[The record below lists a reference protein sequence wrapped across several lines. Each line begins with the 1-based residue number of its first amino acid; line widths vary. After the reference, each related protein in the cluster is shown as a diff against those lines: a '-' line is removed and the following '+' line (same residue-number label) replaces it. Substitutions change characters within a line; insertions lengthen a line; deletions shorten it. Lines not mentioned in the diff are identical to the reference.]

1 MMKGA
6 PKKERAETKRGKG
19 ELGDI
24 PGMTEPVRKYRST
37 GEMVFNALKNAIIN
51 GHLKPG
57 ERLIEQRL
65 SEKLKTSRIPVR
77 EAMRKLE
84 QRGFVER
91 LPSRGFRV
99 SRTSREEVKET
110 FGIRAALESYAASM
124 ATEYASLEFIVDLE
138 KNVEASYQALA
149 ERDLERLT
157 ELNEQFHEMVYK
169 AARSPRLY
177 RMINAFRDYMARY
190 RRPLFHTKS
199 GGLASLN
206 DHRRMVEAIKKG
218 DTDRAEK
225 VARKHIFRGRDYVV
239 NMMEP
244 KKGVEKKR
252 K

>member
-6 PKKERAETKRGKG
+6 TKKEKAEPKSRKG
-19 ELGDI
+19 EIGDI
-24 PGMTEPVRKYRST
+24 PGVTEPIRKYRST
-37 GEMVFNALKNAIIN
+37 GEMVFNALKSAII
-51 GHLKPG
+51 GGFLKPG

-99 SRTSREEVKET
+99 SKTSREEAKET

-124 ATEYASLEFIVDLE
+124 ATEYATLEFIIDLE

-149 ERDLERLT
+149 ERDMERLT

-177 RMINAFRDYMARY
+177 KMINAFRDYMARY

-199 GGLASLN
+199 GGLASLH
-206 DHRRMVEAIKKG
+206 DHRRMLEAIKKG
-218 DTDRAEK
+218 DKDQSRETRKETYIPRPRLRGKHDGAEK
-225 VARKHIFRGRDYVV
+225 KAELQG
-239 NMMEP
+239 
-244 KKGVEKKR
+244 
-252 K
+252 

>member
-1 MMKGA
+1 MLKGA
-6 PKKERAETKRGKG
+6 TKKKEKTDVKGRKG

-24 PGMTEPVRKYRST
+24 PGVTEPVRKYRST
-37 GEMVFNALKNAIIN
+37 GEMVFNALKSAIVN
-51 GHLKPG
+51 GYLKPG

-124 ATEYASLEFIVDLE
+124 ATEYATLEFIVDLE

-149 ERDLERLT
+149 ERDLEKLT
-157 ELNEQFHEMVYK
+157 ELNEEFHEMVYK

-177 RMINAFRDYMARY
+177 KMINAFRDYMARY

-199 GGLASLN
+199 GGLASLH
-206 DHRRMVEAIKKG
+206 DHRKMLEAIKKG
-218 DTDRAEK
+218 DKDKAEK
-225 VARKHIFRGRDYVV
+225 LARKHIFRGRDYVV

-244 KKGVEKKR
+244 KKRAELLK
-252 K
+252 